1 MKRFKRVLSGT
12 SAAVLSL
19 SSLLTMGFTGVAHAA
34 AQTCTWTGAGT
45 DNKFSTVANWSN
57 CGGGAP
63 LAGDIIRFDQVQAS
77 VVALVNDLNVN
88 LGGLVT
94 ATVASTNYEGYSV
107 DKLAFAAGAVV
118 SVEPGSTCSVRI
130 ARVSPVDITAAGDLT
145 IQKESLGW
153 SPYKLVTPGGLTVKS
168 ILGGAVEAFSAGS
181 SANSVTL
188 ASPLGQA
195 GYTTTTTECGSGGA
209 GGSASGPVQNNLAG
223 MTYSSLT
230 VENGASISL
239 ADYSGPM
246 TLGGGS
252 GTAAPRVGFYPDT
265 DTNTYAAISSSRAWS
280 SALTLLSSTDIYV
293 GDSTTVNFTGTISGA
308 GKSLTKTADSTGA
321 FTNNATS
328 NTSAT
333 PTGSQVNPAKTTTLD
348 GTTTDYITIV
358 PNETAILNGQRASV
372 SVLSD
377 GTLKGTGTLTGSLW
391 VSDGGHVAPGNSPG
405 CLSVDTLNIQGEY
418 QFDLG
423 GTDPCTGYDQI
434 KVTNKTAAYPTV
446 VLDQNSVST
455 SVLTTARYNGYT
467 PKQGQTFT
475 IIDNQGTQP
484 VQGTFKNLPEGA
496 TFDQNGILFKITYK
510 GGDGNDVVL
519 TVENQPTTPDTGFAL
534 ISSNPLLTLG
544 VTAGAALI
552 LVGMARKNRPA
563 HARAHAARR
572 RK

>member
-34 AQTCTWTGAGT
+34 VQTCTWTGAGT
-45 DNKFSTVANWSN
+45 DNNFSTVANWSN
-57 CGGGAP
+57 CGSAAP

-94 ATVASTNYEGYSV
+94 AAVASTNYAGYSV

-130 ARVSPVDITAAGDLT
+130 ASVSPADITAAGDLT

-153 SPYKLVTPGGLTVKS
+153 NPYKLVTPGNLTVKS

-195 GYTTTTTECGSGGA
+195 GYTTSATECGSGGA
-209 GGSASGPVQNNLAG
+209 GGNASGPVQNNLAG

-246 TLGGGS
+246 TLGGGL
-252 GTAAPRVGFYPDT
+252 GTAAPYVIFPADT

-475 IIDNQGTQP
+475 IIDNQGT
-484 VQGTFKNLPEGA
+484 
-496 TFDQNGILFKITYK
+496 
-510 GGDGNDVVL
+510 
-519 TVENQPTTPDTGFAL
+519 
-534 ISSNPLLTLG
+534 
-544 VTAGAALI
+544 
-552 LVGMARKNRPA
+552 
-563 HARAHAARR
+563 
-572 RK
+572 

>member
-1 MKRFKRVLSGT
+1 
-12 SAAVLSL
+12 
-19 SSLLTMGFTGVAHAA
+19 
-34 AQTCTWTGAGT
+34 
-45 DNKFSTVANWSN
+45 
-57 CGGGAP
+57 
-63 LAGDIIRFDQVQAS
+63 
-77 VVALVNDLNVN
+77 
-88 LGGLVT
+88 
-94 ATVASTNYEGYSV
+94 
-107 DKLAFAAGAVV
+107 
-118 SVEPGSTCSVRI
+118 
-130 ARVSPVDITAAGDLT
+130 
-145 IQKESLGW
+145 
-153 SPYKLVTPGGLTVKS
+153 
-168 ILGGAVEAFSAGS
+168 
-181 SANSVTL
+181 
-188 ASPLGQA
+188 
-195 GYTTTTTECGSGGA
+195 
-209 GGSASGPVQNNLAG
+209 
-223 MTYSSLT
+223 
-230 VENGASISL
+230 
-239 ADYSGPM
+239 
-246 TLGGGS
+246 
-252 GTAAPRVGFYPDT
+252 
-265 DTNTYAAISSSRAWS
+265 
-280 SALTLLSSTDIYV
+280 
-293 GDSTTVNFTGTISGA
+293 VNFTGTISGA